1 MKVSLWAPSLSH
13 PWLLGG
19 KEVETGATQGG
30 NSLLLPGS
38 SSPGPDEDRTRQA
51 FCGRK
56 TKMVGT
62 AGSQPM
68 GQVMGNEEGASD

>member
-1 MKVSLWAPSLSH
+1 M
-13 PWLLGG
+13 
-19 KEVETGATQGG
+19 GATQGG

-62 AGSQPM
+62 AGSQPV